1 MGDYTPIVMGRYLYK
16 EGDVPVGVFDITA
29 VPDLNL
35 VDEAIVTVT
44 LATPADMV
52 HKIFRQL
59 GNKVIL
65 VKKEAYLAG
74 LITKK
79 SFIRHMEEQHAKA
92 EHSRGAEHGEED
104 ATRNDNRRSARRTST
119 LRNAISRFA

>member
-1 MGDYTPIVMGRYLYK
+1 MINDATQIMMGRYLNA
-16 EGDVPVGVFDITA
+16 EGKVPLGAFDLTA

-35 VDEAIVTVT
+35 VDESIVTVT

-79 SFIRHMEEQHAKA
+79 SFIRHMEEQHARA
-92 EHSRGAEHGEED
+92 EHHECHEEKEV
-104 ATRNDNRRSARRTST
+104 AGNIRTST
-119 LRNAISRFA
+119 IRNALPATQCDP

>member
-1 MGDYTPIVMGRYLYK
+1 MINDATQIMMGRYLNA
-16 EGDVPVGVFDITA
+16 EGKVPLGAFDLTA
-29 VPDLNL
+29 VPDRNL
-35 VDEAIVTVT
+35 VDESIVTVT

-65 VKKEAYLAG
+65 VKKQAALAG

-79 SFIRHMEEQHAKA
+79 SFIRHMEEQHEKA
-92 EHSRGAEHGEED
+92 QHSDAAAHGHGERDVARKE
-104 ATRNDNRRSARRTST
+104 NRRT
-119 LRNAISRFA
+119 